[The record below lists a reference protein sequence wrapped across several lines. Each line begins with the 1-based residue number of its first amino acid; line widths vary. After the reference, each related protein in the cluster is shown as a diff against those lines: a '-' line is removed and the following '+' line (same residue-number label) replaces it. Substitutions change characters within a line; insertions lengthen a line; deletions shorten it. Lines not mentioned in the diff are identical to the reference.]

1 MNKHL
6 AMAVSAICIF
16 AWSPTV
22 EADSATKPIASA
34 TKSREIGGFALG
46 MPLREAAKLARI
58 EPIGGYQF
66 DTERDGLQFNFEVT
80 PLGRIYRIQSSQ
92 RLGRFAEDQAFRST
106 LLSKLTAKY
115 GAPASVTGSMYH
127 WELVERVRSID
138 PVPNPFTTMW
148 MTASISDDDGEKSLE
163 MKMID
168 FRILWADQAQA
179 NQPGRAAAENS
190 VKF

>member
-6 AMAVSAICIF
+6 AMAALAICVF

-22 EADSATKPIASA
+22 EADSAAKPIASA

-92 RLGRFAEDQAFRST
+92 RLGRFAEDEAFRST
-106 LLSKLTAKY
+106 LLSKLTAKH
-115 GAPASVTGSMYH
+115 GVPTSVTGSMYH
-127 WELVERVRSID
+127 WELGRRL
-138 PVPNPFTTMW
+138 
-148 MTASISDDDGEKSLE
+148 ISPEP
-163 MKMID
+163 
-168 FRILWADQAQA
+168 QAH
-179 NQPGRAAAENS
+179 
-190 VKF
+190 